1 MNFHEDDQLIQRV
14 QNGDEEAFNLLYNKY
29 YKTLLYTANRLTNNM
44 EDAKDAVQAAFFQ
57 MYRSIGNLKDP
68 KYFRLWM
75 NKIVRGK
82 CIDIFHK
89 NRDVIIDMSN
99 EETINEYREDK
110 RDYIPHEQL
119 QFSADQ
125 DILMHL
131 IAKLPYHYREIL
143 TDAYFLQLSM
153 KEMADLLELP
163 VGTVKSRLY
172 SAKKAL
178 RKEVMEYEAHSQH
191 KLTFRMPG
199 LLSLAL
205 LIAFAKDAK
214 AWGVKGKRTLTTKGK
229 ASAIGFSTLAL
240 SGILLSPAI
249 FNALDH
255 SSHTTME
262 SMPQD
267 TSMDCTQAY
276 FSLKYW
282 AADALQ
288 MSEKSE
294 AEIAAIR
301 PVYEYLKSEQG
312 PYWERLVNDE
322 WDQAFEALD
331 H

>member
-14 QNGDEEAFNLLYNKY
+14 QSGDEEAFNALYQKY
-29 YKTLLYTANRLTNNM
+29 YKTMLYAAYRLTNNM
-44 EDAKDAVQAAFFQ
+44 EDAKDAVQAAFLQ
-57 MYRSIGNLKDP
+57 VYRSIGNLKDP

-82 CIDIFHK
+82 CIDIFQK

-178 RKEVMEYEAHSQH
+178 RKEVMAYEDHSQH
-191 KLTFRMPG
+191 KLTFRLPG
-199 LLSLAL
+199 IPSLVL
-205 LIAFAKDAK
+205 LIAFSRDAK
-214 AWGVKGKRTLTTKGK
+214 AWGLKGKHTFSFKGN
-229 ASAIGFSTLAL
+229 ASTIGFTTLAV
-240 SGILLSPAI
+240 SGIVLSSAVFAGMGDSYP
-249 FNALDH
+249 
-255 SSHTTME
+255 TKME
-262 SMPQD
+262 SMPQE
-267 TSMDCTQAY
+267 TMNCTEAY
-276 FSLKYW
+276 FALKYW

-301 PVYEYLKSEQG
+301 PVYEYLKREQG

-322 WDQAFEALD
+322 WNRAFEALD
-331 H
+331 N